1 MSFSVKCGS
10 TIFFSSDALYIVH
23 CACVIFPLFGLYV
36 IPIILSNFHVKIRH
50 TKENSTHKRTFHVW
64 MYLYPNICMDTAG
77 ITRDSCMTSV
87 KNNIFRLLSPIMR
100 RKENSDCQST
110 CTIIHC
116 TFNIHIKVTK
126 VNKYTYKR
134 RNSSTFSV
142 GIDPSNIRFV

>member
-1 MSFSVKCGS
+1 MWKYN
-10 TIFFSSDALYIVH
+10 IFFFRCPIHCTLCMCYLSSFWFVRDTH
-23 CACVIFPLFGLYV
+23 
-36 IPIILSNFHVKIRH
+36 NFIQFSCENFRH

-134 RNSSTFSV
+134 RNSSPFSV